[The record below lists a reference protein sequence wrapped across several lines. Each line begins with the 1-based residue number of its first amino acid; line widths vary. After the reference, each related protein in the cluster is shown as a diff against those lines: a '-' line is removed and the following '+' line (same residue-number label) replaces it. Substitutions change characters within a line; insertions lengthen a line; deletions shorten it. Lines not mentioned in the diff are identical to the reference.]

1 MTSKNDSPYVPS
13 SDPLPFPVDW
23 IQKYPHRV
31 EESLSQIS
39 IEDQIRWAMQLRGN
53 QMQDF
58 INLSPVAAE
67 VVRGLPPEELYQMV
81 KEIGPSDA
89 LPVLSLATKNQLQ
102 YSFDLDWWSQDR
114 FIPERA
120 LEWIEL
126 LDKCNEPK
134 ILEWFETE
142 DFDQKVVLLQALVKV
157 YKNDEMTDSYEGVE
171 GLPHFSPDGVYD
183 IFFKVKEYTPVKKLF
198 LLLQSEHSALFYS
211 LLEAVIWYPVTQTV
225 EKAYRWRLVRTSE
238 RGIPSFEEATEIY
251 SPLKPESLKTSV
263 PELKDFAYP
272 EEFNI
277 APKFP
282 LMLVD
287 SAPFFKDSIALL
299 ENPERVDTLCWEQVY
314 LANKIMVADRMDP
327 SKLEVREEALRKA
340 LGYVNIGL
348 EIGASGDPAK
358 GAKLLARSRLQP
370 IFQVGY
376 QRLMTLKWKATNF
389 LKEEGVALEG
399 ILSGFQKEQLAA
411 LVIRFPK
418 IGSVVVEEKTALS
431 WQNFESVQ
439 DVRMAESL
447 LDRWM
452 FLLRLA
458 RKGLGLNERT
468 LKHYLD
474 ECNVPEHREDIDIL
488 VWMITAFTRWALF
501 KEISCE
507 PVSEQ
512 AAKSFL
518 ETIFL
523 PGIFKEEAR
532 VWDDSLVEAFRQELL
547 KKPLAWVESD
557 RKSLADLLSDCMSH
571 LQSQFGRFDPKGKID
586 WQFTRGFCIKFST
599 AGDHPARGE
608 NK

>member
-1 MTSKNDSPYVPS
+1 MTSKNDSPYVPA
-13 SDPLPFPVDW
+13 SDLLPFPVDW

-39 IEDQIRWAMQLRGN
+39 VEDQIRWAMQLRGK

-58 INLSPVAAE
+58 INLSPLAAE
-67 VVRGLPPEELYQMV
+67 VVRGLPPEELYQMI
-81 KEIGPSDA
+81 KEIGSGDA
-89 LPVLSLATKNQLQ
+89 LPVLALATKDQLQ

-126 LDKCNEPK
+126 LDKCDEPH

-183 IFFKVKEYTPVKKLF
+183 IFFKIKEYTPVKKLF
-198 LLLQSEHSALFYS
+198 LLLQSEHPALFYS

-225 EKAYRWRLVRTSE
+225 EKAYRWRLTRTSE
-238 RGIPSFEEATEIY
+238 RGIPSFEEAIEIY
-251 SPLKPESLKTSV
+251 SPLKPESLKASV

-272 EEFNI
+272 EKFNI

-282 LMLVD
+282 LVLVD
-287 SAPFFKDSIALL
+287 SAPFFKASIALL
-299 ENPERVDTLCWEQVY
+299 ENPERIDILCWEQVY

-348 EIGASGDPAK
+348 EIGASGNPAK
-358 GAKLLARSRLQP
+358 GAKLLDRSRLQP
-370 IFQVGY
+370 LFQVGY
-376 QRLMTLKWKATNF
+376 QRLMTLKWKAANF
-389 LKEEGVALEG
+389 LKEEGVVLEG
-399 ILSGFQKEQLAA
+399 ILSEFQKEQLAA
-411 LVIRFPK
+411 LVTRFPK
-418 IGSVVVEEKTALS
+418 IGSVVVEEETSLI

-439 DVRMAESL
+439 DVRTTDSS

-452 FLLRLA
+452 FFLRLA
-458 RKGLGLNERT
+458 RKGFGLNEKT

-474 ECNVPEHREDIDIL
+474 ECNVPEHREDADMP
-488 VWMITAFTRWALF
+488 VWMITVFARWVLF

-518 ETIFL
+518 ETVFL

-557 RKSLADLLSDCMSH
+557 RKFLADLLSDCMLH

-599 AGDHPARGE
+599 TGDYPARGE